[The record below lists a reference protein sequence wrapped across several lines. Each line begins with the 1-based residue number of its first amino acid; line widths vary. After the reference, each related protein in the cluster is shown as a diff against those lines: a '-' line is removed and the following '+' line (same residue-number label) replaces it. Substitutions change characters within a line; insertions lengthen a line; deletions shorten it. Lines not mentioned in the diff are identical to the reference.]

1 MKADRSEPMN
11 STAVQS
17 HRPDD
22 ASFADGTKAATGVQK
37 MVICDAHTKA
47 TDNWTPIEAFLIG
60 GTDCGVAIPQA
71 FPALTSQH
79 DIDLTEYLS
88 AN

>member
-1 MKADRSEPMN
+1 MTLTSRTSLDVRKSETMKADRSEPMN

-47 TDNWTPIEAFLIG
+47 TDN
-60 GTDCGVAIPQA
+60 
-71 FPALTSQH
+71 
-79 DIDLTEYLS
+79 
-88 AN
+88 